1 MFTVADMLKLP
12 TFAGYEIAAGK
23 NGTGKCVRFVDFIE
37 VPDVIKWA
45 LRDTFYFTT
54 GYAFRESPDQI
65 CRLIEAFS
73 RNGASGMGIKL
84 GRYIDALPEEVL
96 KIADDLNFPLVLM
109 PIGLAYAIVSR
120 TVMREIFRAEQSQR
134 DGDETLNLFQLE
146 QDPVGLLEAL
156 NLRGWKNATPVW
168 SLQWENLPPQQ
179 PSLPQERAFQCSVDY
194 SLRMFVAQSPHEQI
208 DDFIEFLKYTLPRLT
223 KHQNIGISGPAPLEK
238 LVQSFAEATV
248 AMQIGRQLGFD
259 EGIFVYSELEL
270 LDLLQK
276 DHPLPVLRKAA
287 QRSLHSLFEE
297 DAKKHSALVETLRV
311 WFACDGSSE
320 KTACKLHVHRNTL
333 LYRLKRIMEL
343 LPLGRCGTT
352 PFRLALF
359 LAYDDPTSEKFDSV

>member
-23 NGTGKCVRFVDFIE
+23 NGMGKCVRFVDFIE

-73 RNGASGMGIKL
+73 QNGACGIGIKL
-84 GRYIDALPEEVL
+84 GRYIDALPEEAL
-96 KIADDLNFPLVLM
+96 KIADELNFPLVLM

-120 TVMREIFRAEQSQR
+120 TVMREVFRAEQSQR
-134 DGDETLNLFQLE
+134 DSGEALNLFHLE

-156 NLRGWKNATPVW
+156 KLRGWKSATPVW
-168 SLQWENLPPQQ
+168 SLQWEKLPLQRL
-179 PSLPQERAFQCSVDY
+179 SLPQERAFQCSVDY

-208 DDFIEFLKYTLPRLT
+208 NDFIEFLKCSLPHQT
-223 KHQNIGISGPAPLEK
+223 EHQNIGISGPAPLEK
-238 LVQSFAEATV
+238 LVQSFAEATA
-248 AMQIGRQLGFD
+248 AMQIGKQLGFD

-276 DHPLPVLRKAA
+276 DHPLPALRKAA
-287 QRSLHSLFEE
+287 QRSLHPLYEE
-297 DAKKHSALVETLRV
+297 DAKGHSSLVETLRV
-311 WFACDGSSE
+311 WLACDGSSE
-320 KTACKLHVHRNTL
+320 KTAGKLHIHRNTL
-333 LYRLKRIMEL
+333 LYRLKQIMEI
-343 LPLGRCGTT
+343 LPLDRCGTT

-359 LAYDDPTSEKFDSV
+359 LAYGDKTTEKKDTV